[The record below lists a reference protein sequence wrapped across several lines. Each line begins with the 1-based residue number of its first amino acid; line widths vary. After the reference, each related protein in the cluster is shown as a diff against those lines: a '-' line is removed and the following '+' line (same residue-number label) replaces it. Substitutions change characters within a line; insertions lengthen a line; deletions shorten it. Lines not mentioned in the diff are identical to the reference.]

1 MLREPALIRKPIYI
15 NGKPYVELLSY
26 GEKSPLGHCAKSA
39 LEHFKGKEI
48 SILEIGVLRGHNA
61 EALQK
66 AFNPK
71 LMVLVDPWDFCAETH
86 DNNWMDTYYRIQG
99 NKNTIVIKAKSEDA
113 QKILDPALKFDY
125 IYIDGDHIGGDLSK
139 GTEEEGIRKDIKLWW
154 PRVNEG
160 GILAGHDYNYENIKH
175 EVHRVFGDRVIASP
189 YHPNGG
195 MEWWVFK

>member
-1 MLREPALIRKPIYI
+1 MDRKPVYI

-26 GEKSPLGHCAKSA
+26 GEKSPMGHSA
-39 LEHFKGKEI
+39 AVALKHFNGREI

-66 AFNPK
+66 EFNPK
-71 LMVLVDPWDFCAETH
+71 LMVLVDPWDWSAETH
-86 DNNWMDTYYRIQG
+86 DSNWMDTYYRIQG
-99 NKNTIVIKAKSEDA
+99 NRNIIAIKAKSEDA
-113 QKILDPALKFDY
+113 HKILDPDLKFDY

-154 PRVNEG
+154 PRVNIG
-160 GILAGHDYNYENIKH
+160 GILAGHDYNYENIKN
-175 EVHRVFGDRVIASP
+175 EVHKVFGDRVISSP